1 MSFEFEILGRPVPKG
16 SRVAGVTKTGHRF
29 NREANSN
36 YGPYVADA
44 KKQLLAQLTNVEMI
58 DGPVELLVEFT
69 YERPKKPSHEYPSR
83 GDLDKLVRTV
93 GDLLQHVGV
102 IKNDSQI
109 TRITAEKRFGHCD
122 RVVGEVLRIL

>member
-1 MSFEFEILGRPVPKG
+1 MSVQFTILGRPVPKG

-44 KKQLLAQLTNVEMI
+44 KKQLLAQLGKAEMI
-58 DGPVELLVEFT
+58 GGPVELLVEFT
-69 YERPKKPSHEYPSR
+69 YARPKKPAHDYPSR
-83 GDLDKLVRTV
+83 GDLDKLIRTV

-109 TRITAEKRFGHCD
+109 TRITAEKRFGDCD
-122 RVVGEVLRIL
+122 RVVGEVIPII

>member
-1 MSFEFEILGRPVPKG
+1 MQFEILGRPVPKG

-36 YGPYVADA
+36 YEPYVKDA
-44 KKQLLAQLTNVEMI
+44 RRQLLEQFDDDMI
-58 DGPVELLVEFT
+58 AGPVELLVEFM
-69 YERPKKPSHEYPSR
+69 YERPKKPSHDYPSR
-83 GDLDKLVRTV
+83 GDLDKLLRTV

-109 TRITAEKRFGHCD
+109 TRVTAEKRFGHVD
-122 RVVGEVLRIL
+122 RVTIELHAIF

>member
-1 MSFEFEILGRPVPKG
+1 VSVEFTILGRPVPKG

-44 KKQLLAQLTNVEMI
+44 KKQLMAQLTAVEMI
-58 DGPVELLVEFT
+58 DGPVELLLEFMYVT
-69 YERPKKPSHEYPSR
+69 PKKPAHNYPSR

-93 GDLLQHVGV
+93 GDLLQNVGI
-102 IKNDSQI
+102 IKNDAQI
-109 TRITAEKRFGHCD
+109 TRITAEKRFGDVD
-122 RVVGEVLRIL
+122 RVVGELIQIT